1 MNIPRW
7 IARREPNWQQLDA
20 LLKQVEKK
28 SIRSLNSGQICQMAG
43 LYRSVAA
50 DLARAKTHQVGN
62 LLIQDLQKLT
72 ARAYTQVYQ
81 GSRPQDWQGV
91 IEFWRWG
98 LPAVVRETWVYT
110 AWATG
115 IFLTTALVAWWY
127 AWGDPVFMSLMVP
140 QSLIS
145 QVRDRQELWMGS
157 IVGVEPWASSNIMVN
172 NLSVAFKAVAGG
184 ITGGIY
190 TIYILGLNGLHI
202 GTIATLVGQHHLAYP
217 FWAFVFPH
225 GALELPAIF
234 LAGGAGLLIGKALV
248 FPGEYRRRDAIKIYG
263 TQAAQLL
270 FGVVALLILAGII
283 EGFFSPSP
291 WIPEPIKYMTGM
303 GLFIVLISYC
313 GNKKVEA

>member
-127 AWGDPVFMSLMVP
+127 AWGDPVFMSLMVS

-184 ITGGIY
+184 ITGGDLY
-190 TIYILGLNGLHI
+190 DLYFRVKWVAYWYDSDFSGSASFSLSILGVCVSSWCFRITGNFSSRGSGVINWESVSLSRGI
-202 GTIATLVGQHHLAYP
+202 
-217 FWAFVFPH
+217 
-225 GALELPAIF
+225 PAPGCDQNLWHSSGSIIIWC
-234 LAGGAGLLIGKALV
+234 GCLINFG
-248 FPGEYRRRDAIKIYG
+248 RDY
-263 TQAAQLL
+263 
-270 FGVVALLILAGII
+270 
-283 EGFFSPSP
+283 
-291 WIPEPIKYMTGM
+291 
-303 GLFIVLISYC
+303 
-313 GNKKVEA
+313 